1 MFPSAE
7 ILKYS
12 AAAAVLR
19 PVDTALAL
27 PLPLSPADELV
38 RPGCPADEAEWAR
51 AAASGDK
58 AAFARLVDKHKQAV
72 YGLCFRLLGGGEEAR
87 DAAQEAFVRAYAS
100 VRDFDPRQPFAA
112 WVLRIARN
120 HCIDLLRRRRPTLAL
135 SSEGRSDDG
144 PETGVAP
151 ELADPFAQSGE
162 QRVQEEEAQRDLD
175 RAVAQLA
182 PRYREVIALFHIQHK
197 SYAEIAET
205 LRVPMGTVMTW
216 LHRARKELKAKLAE
230 HLS

>member
-1 MFPSAE
+1 M
-7 ILKYS
+7 
-12 AAAAVLR
+12 
-19 PVDTALAL
+19 DTALAL
-27 PLPLSPADELV
+27 PLPLAPADELV
-38 RPGCPADEAEWAR
+38 RPACPADEADWAR

-58 AAFARLVDKHKQAV
+58 AAFARLVEKHKHSV
-72 YGLCFRLLGGGEEAR
+72 YGLCYRLLGGGEESR

-100 VRDFDPRQPFAA
+100 VRAFDPRQPFAA

-120 HCIDLLRRRRPTLAL
+120 HCIDLLRRRRPMLAL
-135 SSEGRSDDG
+135 VSEGRSDDG

-151 ELADPFAQSGE
+151 ELADPFAKSGE
-162 QRVQEEEAQRDLD
+162 QAVQEEEAQRDLD
-175 RAVAQLA
+175 RAISQLA
-182 PRYREVIALFHIQHK
+182 PRYREVIALFHVQHK

-216 LHRARKELKAKLAE
+216 LHRARKELKVKLLE